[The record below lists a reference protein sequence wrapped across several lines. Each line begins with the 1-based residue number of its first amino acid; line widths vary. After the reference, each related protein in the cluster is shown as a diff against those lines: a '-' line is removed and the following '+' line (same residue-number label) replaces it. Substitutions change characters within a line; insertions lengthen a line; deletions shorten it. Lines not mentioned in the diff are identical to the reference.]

1 VDAPPIPTT
10 ETCVFIVDGTRYES
24 APADPFTIAVANE
37 GLSVQCV
44 AIVGS
49 VRYTLGLASSSKTTG
64 DSTALG
70 SFSEQPAAGG
80 DLTSQIR
87 DFSAK
92 VSVVS
97 RSPMVTGTAQF
108 SASSAKKITASFN
121 LPNKP

>member
-1 VDAPPIPTT
+1 M
-10 ETCVFIVDGTRYES
+10 DGTRYES
-24 APADPFTIAVANE
+24 APADPFTLAIANDS

-44 AIVGS
+44 AIVNN

-70 SFSEQPAAGG
+70 TFSEQPATGG
-80 DLTSQIR
+80 AVTNQLR

-97 RSPMVTGTAQF
+97 RSPLVAGTAQF
-108 SASSAKKITASFN
+108 STTSAKKITASFN